1 MKSKKKHQR
10 TAVDKAVF
18 YKAWALTE
26 QAIATD
32 NPDIILAIMHCYHE
46 VARQQLVAAG
56 FGIQTLTQNSQIHKV
71 FFPDPE
77 SRNRLRLYVNP
88 DEVAAWYGVEINTK
102 L

>member
-1 MKSKKKHQR
+1 MKYKKKHQR
-10 TAVDKAVF
+10 TAVDKAAF
-18 YKAWALTE
+18 YNAWQLTE

-32 NPDIILAIMHCYHE
+32 NPDIIRARMHCYHE

-71 FFPDPE
+71 FFPDG
-77 SRNRLRLYVNP
+77 NRLRLYVNP
-88 DEVAAWYGVEINTK
+88 DEVAAWYGVKINTK